1 MNEQG
6 NLRKFFLYDVSLKE
20 GIVPFDPQTHNV
32 SISSALANLPEEES
46 RKMKRKFRKLW
57 RKARKNLLSEKSLAQ
72 LHLVGDEEFIAH
84 YYGKPG
90 MVPSREQLARRK
102 NLVAADVRKKV
113 QELVKALTNGLL
125 YLYQRMPYNLLVI
138 LWVCGP
144 MKVRIHHKQYIIA
157 GDRRHGPIPV
167 TSQAGISVG

>member
-1 MNEQG
+1 MTESG
-6 NLRKFFLYDVSLKE
+6 NLQKFFLYNVCFQE
-20 GIVPFDPQTHNV
+20 GIVPLDPPHYNT
-32 SISSALANLPEEES
+32 SIAKALADLPEEES

-57 RKARKNLLSEKSLAQ
+57 RKARKNLLSEKNQNSRNF
-72 LHLVGDEEFIAH
+72 VGDADFLTW
-84 YYGKPG
+84 YYGEAGSP
-90 MVPSREQLARRK
+90 PSREQLARRK
-102 NLVAADVRKKV
+102 NLVAADMRKKA
-113 QELVKALTNGLL
+113 QELVKAMSTGLV

-144 MKVRIHHKQYIIA
+144 MKVRIHHKQYIIT